1 MTGMHEKIRERPEG
15 FRFITYL
22 SPGIPQALFEAVVDH
37 AGRALGGNRTSLLV
51 EARVSGP
58 EKGAEDPFSRDEADV
73 GFMCSPSF
81 LWLWELKPSPVEL
94 LGAAPV
100 FRDERASGR
109 PVYFCEV
116 IVRRDCPIR
125 SFTGLRG
132 GSWAYNDA
140 CSLSGYYSLLKK
152 LARMG
157 ADGRF
162 FGRVLPSGSHLN
174 SMELVACGETDAA
187 AIDSNVLRMRL
198 REDPTL
204 RNRLRVIESW
214 GPLPIQPVVVRS
226 GLSPELKEGLRA
238 SFLTTGAD
246 PRTRRA
252 LSEFGLERFA
262 PVSYEDYAADRLA
275 LKACESSQVGMGL

>member
-125 SFTGLRG
+125 SFAGLRG
-132 GSWAYNDA
+132 RSWAYNDV
-140 CSLSGYYSLLKK
+140 LVERLLQP
-152 LARMG
+152 AEEAG
-157 ADGRF
+157 TDGR
-162 FGRVLPSGSHLN
+162 RR
-174 SMELVACGETDAA
+174 A
-187 AIDSNVLRMRL
+187 VLRPYAPL
-198 REDPTL
+198 RIP
-204 RNRLRVIESW
+204 
-214 GPLPIQPVVVRS
+214 
-226 GLSPELKEGLRA
+226 PELDG
-238 SFLTTGAD
+238 TG
-246 PRTRRA
+246 RSRRD
-252 LSEFGLERFA
+252 GRGGHRLERFEDTA
-262 PVSYEDYAADRLA
+262 P
-275 LKACESSQVGMGL
+275 